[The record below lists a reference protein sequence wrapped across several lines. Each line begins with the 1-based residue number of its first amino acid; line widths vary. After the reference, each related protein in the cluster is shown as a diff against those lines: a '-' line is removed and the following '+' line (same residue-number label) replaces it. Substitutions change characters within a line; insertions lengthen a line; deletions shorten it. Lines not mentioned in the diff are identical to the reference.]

1 MDVPKY
7 LKYSKDHEW
16 ANHDDDDGL
25 VIVGIT
31 DYAQDKIGDITYVEL
46 PDEGDEVEKGAT
58 MGEIEHHKGVEDVYS
73 PVTGRIFESNT
84 ALGESPDLLNQD
96 PYDGGWLVKIEPS
109 DLSELDDLMTAEE
122 YEEYVTELQEDED

>member
-16 ANHDDDDGL
+16 ANYDEDDGV

-46 PDEGDEVEKGAT
+46 PEEGDDVEKGSSLA
-58 MGEIEHHKGVEDVYS
+58 EIEHHKGVEDVYC
-73 PVTGRIFESNT
+73 PVSGRVFEVNT
-84 ALGESPDLLNQD
+84 ALSESPELVNQD
-96 PYDGGWLVKIEPS
+96 PYDEGWLAKIEPA
-109 DLSELDDLMTAEE
+109 DLSELEDMMSAEE
-122 YEEYVTELQEDED
+122 YEEYLTELQEDED

>member
-16 ANHDDDDGL
+16 ANYDEDDGV

-46 PDEGDEVEKGAT
+46 PEEGDDVEKGSSFA
-58 MGEIEHHKGVEDVYS
+58 EIEHHEGVEDVYC
-73 PVTGRIFESNT
+73 PVSGRVFEVNT
-84 ALGESPDLLNQD
+84 ALSESPELVNQD
-96 PYDGGWLVKIEPS
+96 PYDEGWLAKIEPA
-109 DLSELDDLMTAEE
+109 DLSELEDMMSAEE
-122 YEEYVTELQEDED
+122 YEEYLTELQEDED